1 MQFRTS
7 SLLPFL
13 LWTSS
18 TSAFVPSSTRSS
30 SPLPSTTSLYFGIPD
45 FLTPKSQKKEED
57 KVAAV
62 PKEEKK
68 IGFSGVLQLITAGMG
83 APFLGDFEG
92 VDEETG
98 KFMFS
103 LEANNLVDE
112 NGNSKQTQMPYF
124 ENGWV
129 DPEDEK
135 RAAEGFKFPWQ
146 K

>member
-1 MQFRTS
+1 MQFR
-7 SLLPFL
+7 LLNIVSFL
-13 LWTSS
+13 LCVAT
-18 TSAFVPSSTRSS
+18 TSAFVPITTPQSSSIHASSST
-30 SPLPSTTSLYFGIPD
+30 TLYFGIPD
-45 FLTPKSQKKEED
+45 FLTPKPEQSKEPLTP
-57 KVAAV
+57 A
-62 PKEEKK
+62 KEEKK
-68 IGFSGVLQLITAGMG
+68 IGISGVLQLITAGMG

-135 RAAEGFKFPWQ
+135 RAAQGFKFPWQ

>member
-1 MQFRTS
+1 MKTALLISILSFNKAIAFIPSGVPVAWGQGTS
-7 SLLPFL
+7 LSFG
-13 LWTSS
+13 
-18 TSAFVPSSTRSS
+18 
-30 SPLPSTTSLYFGIPD
+30 LPSFGG
-45 FLTPKSQKKEED
+45 KSDEKDDSTDKK
-57 KVAAV
+57 
-62 PKEEKK
+62 EKK
-68 IGFSGVLQLITAGMG
+68 ISAGGLLQLITAGMG

-112 NGNSKQTQMPYF
+112 NGQSKQTQMPYF

-129 DPEDEK
+129 EEK
-135 RAAEGFKFPWQ
+135 DGSASSGGFRFPWE